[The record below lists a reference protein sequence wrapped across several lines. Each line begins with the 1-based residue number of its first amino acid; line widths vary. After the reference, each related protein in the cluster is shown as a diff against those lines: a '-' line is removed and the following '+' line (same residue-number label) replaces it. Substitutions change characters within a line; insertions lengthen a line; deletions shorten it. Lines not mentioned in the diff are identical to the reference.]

1 MPRWIYNRPPE
12 KCQHNEILFAQAL
25 NELLPDTWIV
35 RWGYWYEDENG
46 TLREGDFLVLGP
58 LGWHAILEVQSS
70 SITKPT
76 IGLLKYF

>member
-12 KCQHNEILFAQAL
+12 KCQHTEILFAQAL

-35 RWGYWYEDENG
+35 RWGYWYEDDKG

-58 LGWHAILEVQSS
+58 HGVPLSPWCAHSCEKEKGER
-70 SITKPT
+70 
-76 IGLLKYF
+76 LLLV